1 MLAKDLISDEIPSL
15 KTADTALEAL
25 WIMEQSKVSQLPIVE
40 GNQFLGLL
48 CENDVFDLSEPGEPI
63 GKLSLSLFS
72 PFIGGHQ
79 HIYEAIDMMSNLKLS
94 VLPVLDEQKN
104 YLGSIALPG
113 LAAYMGKLF
122 GMQLPGGILVLEVNP
137 FDYSLTEIARIVES
151 NDARI
156 TSMYITSQPD
166 AQRMEITLKINRED
180 LTSVIRTFVRYEYLI
195 KETHISTD
203 SMEEVYKNRFE
214 QFMTYLNI

>member
-1 MLAKDLISDEIPSL
+1 MLAKDLLSDEIPTL
-15 KTADTALEAL
+15 KTSDTALEAL

-40 GNQFLGLL
+40 DGRFLGLL
-48 CENDVFDLSEPGEPI
+48 CENDIFDLSEPGEPI

-72 PFIGGHQ
+72 PFIGGQQ

-94 VLPVLDEQKN
+94 VLPVLDSQQL
-104 YLGSIALPG
+104 YMGSVALPK
-113 LAAYMGKLF
+113 LAEYMGRLF
-122 GMQLPGGILVLEVNP
+122 GMQVPGGILVLEVNP
-137 FDYSLTEIARIVES
+137 FDYSLAEIARIVES

-156 TSMYITSQPD
+156 TSMYITSPPD
-166 AQRMEITLKINRED
+166 TQKLEITLKINRED

-203 SMEEVYKNRFE
+203 KMDEIYKNRFE